1 MNWTLTFDMLRLQA
15 QNFSNSHALVNR
27 DDGVW
32 TALSSLECLK
42 IIDLYSRVLLSL
54 GLKSGDMLLVLP
66 TQATAEWILLDQA
79 AQQTG
84 IIVVPIHATSQ
95 PYQFAHIAIETEAKV
110 CFFADRESQDRFLAN
125 ENEKLDLKS
134 YYLFGKEGDKNSLQH
149 LLEKVKEDD
158 GKWDLEEMRNHIQPS
173 DLSCIIYTSG
183 TTGIP
188 KGVMLTHENIVSNVK
203 SVLTL
208 LPLSPKK
215 RAVSF
220 LPYSHIFERTTIYCY
235 LATGISLYL
244 PGNREVLLEAFKEV
258 KPHYFTAVPR
268 ILEKMYEQLIA
279 YRTQGG
285 WFRENIVGWAL
296 GIGKRYKESSKMSP
310 LFYLKR
316 QIAKWLVFNRFRHIS
331 GGKVEA
337 ILTGAAYLRPDIGR
351 TFAAAGIR
359 VREGYGM
366 TETSPVVTMNRF
378 QPGLNRFGTVG
389 LPIPGV
395 EVHIDQPDET
405 GEGEIL
411 VRGPNVMK
419 GYYKRPSETAEVLS
433 DDGWL
438 RTGDVGKFVHKRFLQ
453 ITDRRKDIFKTSSG
467 KYVAPMLLENHFS
480 QSNYIEQIMIVGFQK
495 PFIIALIK
503 PNFDLLKV
511 WCEDHQIHW
520 TSPQYMVLN
529 IRVRQKIMEEIEK
542 LNESLPNYERIRG
555 IHLFHEEWTTE
566 SGHLTYTLKLV
577 RTKILEDNAKA
588 IKALYQH

>member
-1 MNWTLTFDMLRLQA
+1 MNWTRTFDILRLQA
-15 QNFSNSHALVNR
+15 QNFSNSHALVDR
-27 DDGVW
+27 KEGKW
-32 TALSSLECLK
+32 SPLSSEECLERMNH
-42 IIDLYSRVLLSL
+42 YSIMLLAI
-54 GLKSGDMLLVLP
+54 GLKQGEMMLIVP
-66 TQATAEWILLDQA
+66 TEANIDWILLDQA
-79 AQQTG
+79 AQQIG
-84 IIVVPIHATSQ
+84 VIVVPIHATSQ
-95 PYQFAHIAIETEAKV
+95 AYQFAHIATETEAAY
-110 CFFADRESQDRFLAN
+110 CFFSDRKSGEKFLSE
-125 ENEKLDLKS
+125 ENDSLKIKS
-134 YYLFGKEGDKNSLQH
+134 YFLSGEEEDEYSLQYLLGKEGDS
-149 LLEKVKEDD
+149 E
-158 GKWDLEEMRNHIQPS
+158 KWDLNEIRSKVQPS

-215 RAVSF
+215 RAISF

-235 LATGISLYL
+235 LATGVCLYL
-244 PGNREVLLEAFKEV
+244 PGDRAVLQQAFKEV
-258 KPHYFTAVPR
+258 KPHYFTTVPR

-285 WFRENIVGWAL
+285 WFRENVVGWAL
-296 GIGKRYKESSKMSP
+296 EIGKRYKESAKMRP

-389 LPIPGV
+389 LHIPGV
-395 EVHIDQPDET
+395 EVRIEDPDES

-419 GYYKRPSETAEVLS
+419 GYYKRPSETAQVLGE
-433 DDGWL
+433 DGWL

-480 QSNYIEQIMIVGFQK
+480 QSNYIEQIMIIGFQR
-495 PFIIALIK
+495 PFVTALIK
-503 PNFDLLKV
+503 PNFDLLKA

-529 IRVRQKIMEEIEK
+529 IRVKQKVMEEIER
-542 LNESLPNYERIRG
+542 LNESLPNYERIRDF
-555 IHLFHEEWTTE
+555 HLLHEEWTTE
-566 SGHLTYTLKLV
+566 NGHLTYTLKLV
-577 RTKILEDNAKA
+577 RAKIEQDYGKA
-588 IKALYQH
+588 IKALYPA